1 MAKNRSIVWPVSTGI
16 IALLVVVIAL
26 PQSMRSSIPLLRHPG
41 IHFGL
46 DLAGGTQ
53 LDFRISEQEM
63 LDQRTALQQQIDQA
77 KAQGA
82 SAEKIAG
89 FEIQIAALD
98 EQQRNVLEAIRTVLE
113 RRINSL
119 GVSEATITPSVIGDE
134 KHLLVECPG
143 VVDTQQCIATV
154 GKTIKLEF
162 KEEFTEV
169 TAEYRK
175 GVEKSVTEAQRRLSE
190 SGLTLVQLAQDMNA
204 KLGVISL
211 GEQNFFRDTLPK
223 GLEDL
228 WSRTPASG
236 VLRREGTIT
245 VPSQD
250 EQGKPTTREVNGI
263 FLSELTRPKT
273 QTGRTVNEAP
283 TAFALLQAKEQG
295 VTYKSHDKTDLA
307 AATPPRITGALRSMK
322 SGELKSVTMD
332 DGSSRILFLRSYT
345 AGREE
350 VNVSHILVAYKGA
363 VPARTLSGT
372 DGQAK
377 ESVTRTKEEALARA
391 REIRKKIT
399 DGGSFEQ
406 LAKSSSDGE
415 SAASGGR
422 IDPIARG
429 TMLPA
434 FEQAAFS
441 QKLGIVSEP
450 VETQFG
456 YHIIRTESAPR
467 TMSDQASYEELA
479 IAADADGTRATA
491 MLENLRS
498 GNVRKVEDALNVR
511 SIFFSLE
518 PTGWK
523 DTPLDGKHFRSAT
536 VTLDPVTNIPVVQ
549 IVFDEEGGKL
559 FGELTKRNVGKRLAI
574 FVGGDLIS
582 APVVQGEIMGGTAVI
597 TGSNNFDEARLLAQD
612 LNTGAIPAP
621 IFLAGQRTVE
631 ATLGADALRT
641 SLQAGAV
648 GIALLM
654 LYMLVLYRFL
664 GVLADCALLLY
675 ALLYF
680 VLMKVPLF
688 LFSGQYVVLTLAG
701 MAGIILSTGMAV
713 DANVLIFE
721 RIKEELRKGR
731 SFALALETGFEK
743 AWPSIRDGNVSTL
756 ITCAILFMIG
766 TSLVRGFAITLGL
779 GVFLSM
785 FSAITVTRWL
795 ARKIAAT
802 PLAERTEL
810 FGVKRINP

>member
-1 MAKNRSIVWPVSTGI
+1 MAKQRSVVWPVTTGI
-16 IALLVVVIAL
+16 VAILIAIIAL
-26 PQSMRSSIPLLRHPG
+26 PQSMRSAIPLLGRPG
-41 IHFGL
+41 IHYGL

-63 LDQRTALQQQIDQA
+63 LDQRTALQQQIDRA
-77 KAQGA
+77 KEQSA
-82 SAEKIAG
+82 SAETIG
-89 FEIQIAALD
+89 NLELQVSALD
-98 EQQRNVLEAIRTVLE
+98 EQQRNILEAIRMVLE

-119 GVSEATITPSVIGDE
+119 GVSEATITPSIIGNE

-143 VVDTQQCIATV
+143 VVDVQRCIATV

-162 KEEFTEV
+162 KEEYTEA
-169 TAEYRK
+169 TDEYRATIVK
-175 GVEKSVTEAQRRLSE
+175 TVADAERRLSK
-190 SGLTLVQLAQDMNA
+190 SGITLTELSEDMNG
-204 KLGVISL
+204 KLGVASL
-211 GEQNFFRDTLPK
+211 GEQVYFHSTLPK

-228 WSRTPASG
+228 WSMSPAAG
-236 VLRREGTIT
+236 VIRRQAVIT

-250 EQGKPTTREVNGI
+250 EQGNPTQKEVEGI

-283 TAFALLQAKEQG
+283 TAFAILQDNQKG
-295 VTYKSHDKTDLA
+295 VSYKAHEKGPLA
-307 AATPPRITGALRSMK
+307 ASVPPRITGALRSMK
-322 SGELKSVTMD
+322 TGELTTVVMD
-332 DGSSRILFLRSYT
+332 DESSRVLFLRSYVP
-345 AGREE
+345 GREE
-350 VNVSHILVAYKGA
+350 VQVSHILVAYKGA
-363 VPARTLSGT
+363 A
-372 DGQAK
+372 QASP
-377 ESVTRTKEEALARA
+377 SVIRTKEEALLRA
-391 REIRKKIT
+391 RELRKQIA
-399 DGGSFEQ
+399 DGGNFEQ
-406 LAKSSSDGE
+406 IAKASSDGE
-415 SAASGGR
+415 SAARGGK

-429 TMLPA
+429 TMLPG
-434 FEQAAFS
+434 FEQIAFS
-441 QKLGIVSEP
+441 QKAGTVSDP

-456 YHIIRTESAPR
+456 YHIIRTDSAPR
-467 TMSDQASYEELA
+467 ATSDQAGYDELI
-479 IAADADGTRATA
+479 IASDADGSRAKA
-491 MLENLRS
+491 ILADLQS
-498 GNVRKVEDALNVR
+498 GKVRKIEDALTVR
-511 SIFFSLE
+511 SLFFSLE

-549 IVFDEEGGKL
+549 IAFDEEGGKL
-559 FGELTKRNVGKRLAI
+559 FQELTKRNISKRLAI

-582 APVVQGEIMGGTAVI
+582 APVVQGEISGGTAII
-597 TGSNNFDEARLLAQD
+597 TGSRNFDEARLLAQD

-648 GIALLM
+648 GIVLLM
-654 LYMLVLYRFL
+654 LYMLVLYRLL
-664 GVLADCALLLY
+664 GVLADIALLVY
-675 ALLYF
+675 AVIYF

-701 MAGIILSTGMAV
+701 MAGIILSTGMAI
-713 DANVLIFE
+713 DANVLIYE

-766 TSLVRGFAITLGL
+766 TSIVRGFAITLGL

-785 FSAITVTRWL
+785 FTAITVTRWM

-810 FGVKRINP
+810 FGVKRIIP